1 MSMLKV
7 NLFNFSTLA
16 RSLTAAGSED
26 SCPWPQFI
34 FLDGYLPENLQSYA
48 EEIQDLVVRLE
59 NDIPELRPI
68 RALVP
73 VSNSYVEVAVTSEGE
88 NAVYERYGP
97 PSYELFSDQD
107 PAIDDC
113 LLINPSWEV
122 RLKRLVALDCLFWQ
136 YHSCKVLNLGNEDW
150 LSTRIAEIRALE
162 DSLREGL
169 PADTVSK
176 LDRIYSATVK
186 PVCSIY
192 RWLAGDLGAR
202 F

>member
-1 MSMLKV
+1 MD
-7 NLFNFSTLA
+7 T
-16 RSLTAAGSED
+16 
-26 SCPWPQFI
+26 CH
-34 FLDGYLPENLQSYA
+34 ENLQSYA

-202 F
+202 FCLYFESLYFETCYCAMVEQTSLL